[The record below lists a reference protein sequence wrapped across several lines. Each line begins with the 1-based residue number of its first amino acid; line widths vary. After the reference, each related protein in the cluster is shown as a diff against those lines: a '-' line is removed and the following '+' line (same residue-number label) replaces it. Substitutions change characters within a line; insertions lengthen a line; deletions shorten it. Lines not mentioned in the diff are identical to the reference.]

1 MADTSDVPRHNGITL
16 PHVSNYITALTA
28 MKAIPYVALIAYAG
42 YFFAMDI
49 AFANNRGNGVEIPEH
64 TYRSLHALQYPAL
77 PDGSTLNDLSMVA
90 FLTPALPARLASTW
104 EIQNML
110 GLFKYP
116 TVKSGSMIYPTI
128 DKTQY
133 MNGLLFLRHAQ
144 NNNIAIPSA
153 QATAALASC
162 PACAAQ
168 RLFDIKNA
176 FVEDQSQF
184 YCPQNFED
192 ERAWLTRTNQ
202 QNTTDITE
210 KYKHYMHY
218 KFNTEHATLCRSNRI
233 APMVLAHVANNIYSM
248 FASQNTVVLLL
259 YIANI
264 NALFGCIIVL
274 YKWYGSSVGNKSF
287 TEITTR
293 NLHGWFSVLFCL
305 LPPLLAIPIVIDY
318 FERKDNNGIT
328 SDNRAMGSYILGIW
342 TLLFSFL
349 YVSVLPAFSV
359 VLAVGKADPQVL
371 EDQPNPSYDVDLHTK
386 HEKTLESLAAQQP
399 VITFAYWNLLQAPCF
414 VMLALATQAYGIDI
428 YMQFVVFAT
437 IASCVLDVLHARIVI
452 ILRVMDNLQGPN
464 FDQMHYFWVFA
475 MFCVMHVIV
484 VLGIYVKITQENMSD
499 AGVALVA
506 LVLSTQVCQNLVFLF
521 FQTYSKWTYFAAD
534 EQKMPYESMLFN
546 IGLIW
551 HILITGAAFLCA
563 MIANGTAS

>member
-1 MADTSDVPRHNGITL
+1 MADPGDVSQRSSINLLQL
-16 PHVSNYITALTA
+16 PNYITA

-64 TYRSLHALQYPAL
+64 TYRSLHALQYPEL

-110 GLFKYP
+110 GLFKHP

-133 MNGLLFLRHAQ
+133 MTGLLFIRHTS
-144 NNNIAIPSA
+144 NNNIAVTTSA
-153 QATAALASC
+153 QSTAAFSSC
-162 PACAAQ
+162 TACAAQ

-184 YCPQNFED
+184 YCPYNYED
-192 ERAWLTRTNQ
+192 ERTWLTRTNQ

-218 KFNTEHATLCRSNRI
+218 KFNAEHATLCRSNRI

-264 NALFGCIIVL
+264 NTLFGCIIVL

-293 NLHGWFSVLFCL
+293 HLHGWFSVLFCL

-328 SDNRAMGSYILGIW
+328 SDNRAMGSYILGMW

-359 VLAVGKADPQVL
+359 VLSQAKTDPQVV
-371 EDQPNPSYDVDLHTK
+371 EDQSNQPYDMHLHKK
-386 HEKTLESLAAQQP
+386 HENTLESLAAQQP

-452 ILRVMDNLQGPN
+452 ILRVMDNLQGPD

-521 FQTYSKWTYFAAD
+521 FQTYNKWKYFAAD
-534 EQKMPYESMLFN
+534 EQKKPYESMLFN
-546 IGLIW
+546 VGLIW
-551 HILITGAAFLCA
+551 HILITGSAFLCA